1 MPQFDNVYTYEN
13 IQKRKM
19 SVISDDLDKRE
30 GSVIWNT
37 VAANSIEMAIAYAQ
51 MRINQQNAFPD
62 TANRE
67 YLIRH
72 CAMRGITPHAPTCA
86 VIQGEFFENYLK
98 GTMYNPAVGTRF
110 TVENTKIT
118 YVVTKQI
125 YNDDQPIDGQWEL
138 VCETAG
144 NVGNIREGVLVPVE
158 HNTTLGK
165 ARIVKILY
173 DGEEEEETES
183 LRKRYMDSIK
193 AHSFAG
199 NKAAYKDM
207 VKNVRGVGACKVYRA
222 YDPSEPSVQKA
233 GHVGLCI
240 LNDEMSVPSSE
251 LIAEVQEIID
261 PTQDG
266 DGVGIAP
273 INHIVHVFPATET
286 AIDVT
291 VTFTPVN
298 STTRFEDIFQTV
310 KSTIEEYFTD
320 LAKSWD
326 TVDELVIRVRH
337 IEARLLGIAAI
348 ADVQCKIKKST
359 DDVYDT
365 KNIILNDNSVPKL
378 GAVYEINESD

>member
-1 MPQFDNVYTYEN
+1 
-13 IQKRKM
+13 M

-86 VIQGEFFENYLK
+86 VIHGEFFENYLK

-125 YNDDQPIDGQWEL
+125 YNDDQPVDGQWEL

-144 NVGNIREGVLVPVE
+144 IVGNIDKGVLVPVE
-158 HNTTLGK
+158 PSSTLGK
-165 ARIVKILY
+165 AGIVKILHN
-173 DGEEEEETES
+173 GEEEEETEA
-183 LRKRYMDSIK
+183 LRNRYMESIK
-193 AHSFAG
+193 AQSFAG

-207 VKNVRGVGACKVYRA
+207 AKSVRGVGACKVYRA

-233 GHVGLCI
+233 GHVGLYI
-240 LNDEMSVPSSE
+240 LNDEMGVPSSE
-251 LIAEVQEIID
+251 LIDEVQEIID

-266 DGVGIAP
+266 DGVGMAP
-273 INHIVHVFPATET
+273 INHIVHVLPATET
-286 AIDVT
+286 TIDVAIT
-291 VTFTPVN
+291 ITPIDN
-298 STTRFEDIFQTV
+298 SIRFEDIFQTI

-320 LAKSWD
+320 LTKSWD
-326 TVDELVIRVRH
+326 MVDELIIRSRL
-337 IEARLLGIAAI
+337 IEVKLFGITSL
-348 ADVQCKIKKST
+348 ADVKCKIKKKT

-365 KNIILNDNSVPKL
+365 KDIILNDGSIPKL
-378 GAVYEINESD
+378 GVVYEIDESD